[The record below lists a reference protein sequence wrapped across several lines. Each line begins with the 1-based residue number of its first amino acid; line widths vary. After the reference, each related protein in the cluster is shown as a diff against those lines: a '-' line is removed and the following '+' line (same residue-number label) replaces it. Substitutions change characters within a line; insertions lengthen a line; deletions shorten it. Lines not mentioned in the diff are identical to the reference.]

1 MKNGRLIPGFVKK
14 LAASRRG
21 ATAVEFAMVAPI
33 FIIMVAGVFEMGR
46 AMWIKSSMQYAVE
59 ETTRYAIVNTSAST
73 STLATYASTAYSSS
87 GNSISGATFAA
98 TQTTVSGR
106 TYILIT
112 GSYDF
117 TVIIP
122 LVPFPDVTLS
132 ARSRI
137 PIS

>member
-1 MKNGRLIPGFVKK
+1 MISGILRRLAG
-14 LAASRRG
+14 SRRG

-98 TQTTVSGR
+98 TQTTVSGI
-106 TYILIT
+106 TYISIT

-132 ARSRI
+132 AKSRI